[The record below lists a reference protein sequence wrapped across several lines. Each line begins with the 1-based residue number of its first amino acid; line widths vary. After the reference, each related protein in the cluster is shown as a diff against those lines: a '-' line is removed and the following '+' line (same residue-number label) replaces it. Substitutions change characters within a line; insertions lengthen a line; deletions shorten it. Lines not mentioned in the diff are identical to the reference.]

1 MPSMQREMADDQEL
15 EEGDA
20 LVSAPKG
27 IRRGTRAQ
35 ALAIIFATA
44 LEESEGFRH
53 GVLGKP
59 RQGKTYHLQE
69 VVTQAIALEIAD
81 WALIHDVKKPDPQ
94 YAGEVRAS
102 VDQFRRFP
110 PGANDGRVIVFHA
123 DENEEKESVE
133 NVALM
138 GLELARARESS
149 VVVID
154 ELYQGLKS
162 RMTWAG
168 PSYGE
173 ILREGSSKR
182 VSSAWTTQIPQALPT
197 DALDLTETMSLFAML
212 GRSRRYAVD
221 AYELPR
227 EGEQAL
233 RSLQR
238 GEFLVITGDDWDRTI
253 YGPK

>member
-1 MPSMQREMADDQEL
+1 MSNVQSEVAGDSEL
-15 EEGDA
+15 AEGDE

-35 ALAIIFATA
+35 ALEIIFRTA
-44 LEESEGFRH
+44 LEEDEGFRH

-69 VVTQAIALEIAD
+69 VVERAIALRIAD
-81 WALIHDVKKPDPQ
+81 WAIIHDVKKPEAQ
-94 YAGEVRAS
+94 YQGLVRSS
-102 VDQFRRFP
+102 VEDFRLRP
-110 PGANDGRVIVFHA
+110 PRGGDGRVIVIHPS
-123 DENEEKESVE
+123 EWEQKETLE
-133 NVALM
+133 NVALK
-138 GLELARARESS
+138 GLDLGRHKEANLIVA
-149 VVVID
+149 D

-168 PSYGE
+168 PSFGE

-182 VSSAWTTQIPQALPT
+182 ISSAWTTQIPQALPT
-197 DALDLTETMSLFAML
+197 DALDLTETMALFAML

-221 AYELPR
+221 AYELPH
-227 EGEQAL
+227 EGSVAL
-233 RSLQR
+233 KSLRR
-238 GEFLVITGDDWDRTI
+238 GEFLMVTGDDWDRTV